1 MAYGNNNGRNIEE
14 LEHKLQQVK
23 QMQQN
28 IGQIQ
33 NNQIPIQNIQQPI
46 QNNAQQVQGPVTPQL
61 TQEQIEQEKEI
72 LSKFM
77 EVNYGETVESFDK
90 KLAAFKE
97 AWLIEHDPKKVSK
110 SMIDEQLRLLRKS
123 YVKPEN
129 KGDK

>member
-46 QNNAQQVQGPVTPQL
+46 QNNTQQVQGPVTAQL

>member
-46 QNNAQQVQGPVTPQL
+46 QNNAQQGQGPVTPQL

-123 YVKPEN
+123 YVKQEN

>member
-46 QNNAQQVQGPVTPQL
+46 QNNVQQVQGPVTPQL

>member
-1 MAYGNNNGRNIEE
+1 MAYGNNSGRNIEE

-33 NNQIPIQNIQQPI
+33 NNQVPIQNVQQNIPSVP
-46 QNNAQQVQGPVTPQL
+46 QQVQGPVTPQL

>member
-123 YVKPEN
+123 YVKQEN